1 VKVLG
6 SKRALWVGASLV
18 LMVIGAV
25 GPWAKVLNL
34 ITINGTDGGRD
45 GWIVIGAAA
54 FAAIL
59 LLVYSRRR
67 KRWLLV
73 LTVLAGLLGAGTAAY
88 DTVDIGSRFS
98 GSSFGGGGVISVGWG
113 LYVALIGSVSLV
125 AAALAL
131 GFRPAA
137 GARPRETVA

>member
-1 VKVLG
+1 MKVLG

-59 LLVYSRRR
+59 LLVYSWRRR
-67 KRWLLV
+67 RWLLI
-73 LTVLAGLLGAGTAAY
+73 LAVLAALAGAATAAY
-88 DTVDIGSRFS
+88 DIVDIGRRFS
-98 GSSFGGGGVISVGWG
+98 ASNGGGELVSVGWG
-113 LYVALIGSVSLV
+113 VYVALIGSVSLAIAGV
-125 AAALAL
+125 AL
-131 GFRPAA
+131 GFRPSA
-137 GARPRETVA
+137 GARSHETVA

>member
-45 GWIVIGAAA
+45 GWIIVGAAA

-59 LLVYSRRR
+59 LLVYAWRRR
-67 KRWLLV
+67 RWLLV
-73 LTVLAGLLGAGTAAY
+73 FPVLAGLAGAATAAY
-88 DTVDIGSRFS
+88 DIVDIGRRFS
-98 GSSFGGGGVISVGWG
+98 ASNGGGELVSVGWG
-113 LYVALIGSVSLV
+113 IYVALIGSISLV
-125 AAALAL
+125 AAGVAL
-131 GFRPAA
+131 GFRPSVS
-137 GARPRETVA
+137 ARSRETVA